1 MAIKSSQINVT
12 DLDFNDIGE
21 NLKSYLQGQDKLKD
35 YNFEGSTMS
44 VLVDLLAYASHI
56 GAVNTN
62 IAGSEL
68 FLDSAQ
74 IRKNV
79 VSRAKDLGFVPA
91 SEKCSSAIVDIAIK
105 NVRNADGTYPTV
117 AQMQLERGSEFE
129 ANFDGINYNFVV
141 PNTVKPTQNTSTYN
155 YASVPLVQG
164 TYATD
169 QFIHDSQV
177 LNPKYVLSN
186 SRVDSSRIEISVNSG
201 GVVSTYIHALD
212 VSDIK
217 TTSKVYYEQENE
229 DGFREIYF
237 GDGTLGAELIDGDII
252 TVTYIIVDTVHLNG
266 VKNFTQVSSVN
277 GYSDSTITTTSNAS
291 GGAEKEDIDSIKF
304 KATKF
309 YTSQNRLV
317 TLNDYK
323 AKVKEYYPNA
333 DAVAV
338 WGGEDNDPPQ
348 YGKVF
353 LAIKPLNSDYLS
365 GSEKTAIKSKL
376 NALNM
381 LTVRPEIVDAE
392 IIKIL
397 LSTTFKYNER
407 ATTLS
412 SGELETVV
420 TNAIN
425 DYDATNLTNFDAVFR
440 HSNLVKAI
448 DESNSA
454 ILSNT
459 TNVRLCKKMEVKPG
473 QLIGYTNTFGNG
485 FYNPT
490 SGYNATNGGI
500 TSTTGFY
507 SVGDATNIH
516 YFDDDG
522 KGNLREYYL
531 SGSTRIYVNSTAG
544 TVNYSTGL
552 ITINAINI
560 TSTVNVDSTI
570 DFTMIPNGNDVVA
583 TRGILVDISTSDV
596 KVVGEVDTIASGE
609 SSAGVGFTS
618 TSSSTY

>member
-12 DLDFNDIGE
+12 DLDFDDIGE
-21 NLKSYLQGQDKLKD
+21 NLKAYLQGQDKLKD

-44 VLVDLLAYASHI
+44 VLIDLLAYASHI

-74 IRKNV
+74 VRKNV

-91 SEKCSSAIVDIAIK
+91 TESCASAIVDIAIN
-105 NVRNADGTYPTV
+105 NVRNPDGTFPSV
-117 AQMQLERGSEFE
+117 SEMQLERGNIFE
-129 ANFDGINYNFVV
+129 SSFDGINYQFVV
-141 PNTVKPTQNTSTYN
+141 PNTVKPTQNGTTYN
-155 YASVPLVQG
+155 YANVPLVQG

-169 QFIHDSQV
+169 QFVFDSQIG
-177 LNPKYVLSN
+177 NPKFVLSN
-186 SRVDSSRIEISVNSG
+186 ARVDSSRLEIRINSG
-201 GVVSTYIHALD
+201 GVSSAYTQALD
-212 VSDIK
+212 VSNIK
-217 TTSKVYYEQENE
+217 TTSKVYYTQENE

-237 GDGTLGAELIDGDII
+237 GDGTLGVALKDGDVI
-252 TVTYIIVDTVHLNG
+252 TATYIIVDTIHCNG
-266 VKNFTQVSSVN
+266 VKNFSQLTAVN
-277 GYSDSTITTTSNAS
+277 GYTDSTITTTSNAA
-291 GGAEKEDIDSIKF
+291 GGAEKEDIESIKF

-365 GSEKTAIKSKL
+365 TSEKTAIKSKL
-376 NALNM
+376 NSLNM

-392 IIKIL
+392 IVNIL

-412 SGELETVV
+412 QGELETVV
-420 TNAIN
+420 QNAIN
-425 DYDATNLTNFDAVFR
+425 SYDSTNLTNFDAVFR
-440 HSNLVKAI
+440 HSNLVKSI

-459 TNVRLCKKMEVKPG
+459 TNVRLRKKLEAKPG
-473 QLIGYTNTFGNG
+473 QLIGYTNTFGNN

-490 SGYNATNGGI
+490 SGYNAASGGI
-500 TSTTGFY
+500 TTTTGFY
-507 SVGDATNIH
+507 NVQDATNIH

-531 SGSTRIYVNSTAG
+531 SGSTRIYVNSNAG

-583 TRGILVDISTSDV
+583 TRGILVDISTADI

-618 TSSSTY
+618 TSTSSY

>member
-12 DLDFNDIGE
+12 DLDFDDIGE
-21 NLKSYLQGQDKLKD
+21 NLKAYLQGQDKLKD

-44 VLVDLLAYASHI
+44 VLIDLLAYASHI

-91 SEKCSSAIVDIAIK
+91 SESCASAIVDISIN
-105 NVRNADGTYPTV
+105 NVRNADGTSPSISE
-117 AQMQLERGSEFE
+117 MQLERGNIFE
-129 ANFDGINYNFVV
+129 SSFDGINYQFVV
-141 PNTVKPTQNTSTYN
+141 PNTVKPTQNGTTYN
-155 YASVPLVQG
+155 YADVPLVQG
-164 TYATD
+164 TYAQD
-169 QFIHDSQV
+169 QFVFDSQIA
-177 LNPKYVLSN
+177 NPKFVLSN
-186 SRVDSSRIEISVNSG
+186 ARVDSSRLEIRVNSG
-201 GVVSTYIHALD
+201 GVSSAYTQALD
-212 VSDIK
+212 VSNIK
-217 TTSKVYYEQENE
+217 TTSNVYYTQENE

-237 GDGTLGAELIDGDII
+237 GDGTLGVALKDGDVI
-252 TVTYIIVDTVHLNG
+252 TATYIIVDTIHCNG
-266 VKNFTQVSSVN
+266 VKNFSQLTAVN
-277 GYSDSTITTTSNAS
+277 GYTDSTITTTSNAQ
-291 GGAEKEDIDSIKF
+291 GGIEKEDIESIKF

-365 GSEKTAIKSKL
+365 GSEKTEIKNKL

-392 IIKIL
+392 IVKIL

-412 SGELETVV
+412 QGELETIVE
-420 TNAIN
+420 NAIR
-425 DYDATNLTNFDAVFR
+425 DYDLNNLTNFDAVFR
-440 HSNLVKAI
+440 HSQLAKSI
-448 DESNSA
+448 DDSNSA

-459 TNVRLCKKMEVKPG
+459 TNVRLQKKLEVKPG
-473 QLIGYTNTFGNG
+473 QLIGYTNTFGNN

-490 SGYNATNGGI
+490 SGYNAESGGI
-500 TSTTGFY
+500 TTTTGFY
-507 SVGDATNIH
+507 SVGDVTNIH

-531 SGSTRIYVNSTAG
+531 SGATRIYVNSNAG

-583 TRGILVDISTSDV
+583 TRGILVDISTSDI

-618 TSSSTY
+618 TSTSSY